1 MYQKNKVLSYNIVI
15 MSIAQDDTLMKDLFM
30 LHP

>member
-15 MSIAQDDTLMKDLFM
+15 LSIAQDDTLMKDFFM

>member
-15 MSIAQDDTLMKDLFM
+15 LSIAQDDTLMKDLFM